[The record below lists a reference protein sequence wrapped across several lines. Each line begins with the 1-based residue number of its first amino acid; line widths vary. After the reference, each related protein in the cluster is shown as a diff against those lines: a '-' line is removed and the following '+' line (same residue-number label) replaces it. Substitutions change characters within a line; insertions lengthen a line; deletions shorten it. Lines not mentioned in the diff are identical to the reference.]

1 MQRSNTNATL
11 VNLAVNQGL
20 RINTEAPQGV
30 DTLLTK
36 VTRDNPSKPN
46 QTRRNSQKSRGYVV
60 LSGVMLCHLGLSR
73 DPRNSKSPAYSERV
87 GASPARGTT
96 NVE

>member
-1 MQRSNTNATL
+1 MQRSNTKATL

-20 RINTEAPQGV
+20 RINTEAPQGG
-30 DTLLTK
+30 DTLLTE

-73 DPRNSKSPAYSERV
+73 DPRNSKSPAHCERV

-96 NVE
+96 NGE